1 MTRDIH
7 SRYVIF
13 MLLLISALFSGQI
26 FAQQV
31 NEPEMIFVAG
41 GTFTMGCT
49 YEQGSDCASDE
60 KPSHEVQ
67 LTGFTIAKYEVTQ
80 ALWKQV
86 MGNNPSRFKGDSLPV
101 ENVTWDDVQVFL
113 QRLNAKTG
121 KKYRLPTEAEWEY
134 AARGGQQSRQT
145 QFSGSLD
152 LDNVAW
158 CSTNSENVTH
168 NVGNRQPNELGICD
182 MSGNVW
188 EWCSDYYGTY
198 PSDKQTN
205 PTGAKKGSA
214 RVLRGG
220 CYASIGRQCR
230 ISGRKSLYQG
240 GKDYM
245 TGFRLAMDDDRE
257 ARAAE
262 AARQAEQERIAAEKK
277 AEQERMA
284 AKKAAA
290 EAARQAEQER
300 IAAEKKAEQERIA
313 AEKAATEAAR
323 QAEQE
328 RIVAEKKAE
337 QERMAAEKAA
347 AEAARQAEQERI
359 AAEKKAEQE
368 RIAAEKAAAEAARQ
382 AEQERIAA
390 EKKAEQER
398 IAAEKAAAEAARHAE
413 QERIAAEKKAEQ
425 VRIAAEKQAAREEQ
439 QRKAQHKKDSLRAL
453 PWNTFFTVN
462 VAASPIPQFS
472 YGFKVGMVKVVGWYF
487 SAMSNFHFKGAFTPF
502 EQKETYVLT
511 GKQKG
516 TKFSCLAGLTVRPC
530 KPLSLHIGAGFGYR
544 ALTMETSNGWR
555 NYPKRTYYGV
565 DAAFGL
571 MFHIKGVVLSAEA
584 VCTAVDFNHSE
595 VEFKNRIEAKI
606 GVGFMLENKKN

>member
-1 MTRDIH
+1 MWHQFWVPI
-7 SRYVIF
+7 VI
-13 MLLLISALFSGQI
+13 LGVWLCGGSVK
-26 FAQQV
+26 AQSV
-31 NEPEMIFVAG
+31 SEPEMIFVAG

-67 LTGFTIAKYEVTQ
+67 LTGFAIGKYEVTQ

-101 ENVTWDDVQVFL
+101 ENVTWDDVQMFIL
-113 QRLNAKTG
+113 RLNVKTG
-121 KKYRLPTEAEWEY
+121 KNYRLPTEAEWEY

-145 QFSGSLD
+145 QFAGGFD
-152 LDNVAW
+152 LETVAW
-158 CSTNSENVTH
+158 CSTNSENATH
-168 NVGNRQPNELGICD
+168 NVGGRQPNELGLYD

-205 PTGAKKGSA
+205 PIGVKKGTA

-220 CYASIGRQCR
+220 CYAAIGRQCR
-230 ISGRKSLYQG
+230 VSGRKSLYQG
-240 GKDYM
+240 GKDYL

-277 AEQERMA
+277 AEQERI
-284 AKKAAA
+284 AA
-290 EAARQAEQER
+290 EKAARQAEQER
-300 IAAEKKAEQERIA
+300 IAAEKKAEQERI
-313 AEKAATEAAR
+313 
-323 QAEQE
+323 
-328 RIVAEKKAE
+328 
-337 QERMAAEKAA
+337 AAEKAA

-398 IAAEKAAAEAARHAE
+398 IAAEKAAAEAARQAEQGRIAAEKKAEQERIAAEKAAEVAARQAE
-413 QERIAAEKKAEQ
+413 QERIAAEKKAELD
-425 VRIAAEKQAAREEQ
+425 RIAAER
-439 QRKAQHKKDSLRAL
+439 QRKAQHRKDSLRAL

-462 VAASPIPQFS
+462 AAASTLPQFS
-472 YGFKVGMVKVVGWYF
+472 YGFKIGQVKVAGWYF
-487 SAMSNFHFKGAFTPF
+487 SVMSNFHFKGMFKSF
-502 EQKETYVLT
+502 EQTETYVLT
-511 GKQKG
+511 GKQKSA
-516 TKFSCLAGLTVRPC
+516 KISCTAGLAVRPC
-530 KPLSLHIGAGFGYR
+530 QPLSLHIGAGFGYR
-544 ALTMETSNGWR
+544 ALTMETTDGWR
-555 NYPKRTYYGV
+555 KYPRRSFMGPE
-565 DAAFGL
+565 ANLGL
-571 MFHIKGVVLSAEA
+571 MFHIKALALSAEA
-584 VCTAVDFNHSE
+584 VYTYDLTGSDISW
-595 VEFKNRIEAKI
+595 KNCIEARI
-606 GVGFMLENKKN
+606 GVGFMLPNKKK

>member
-1 MTRDIH
+1 M
-7 SRYVIF
+7 IF
-13 MLLLISALFSGQI
+13 NKLTTTQNARFRHVAHVLLLVSALFSGRI

-49 YEQGSDCASDE
+49 YEQGSDCATDE

-67 LTGFTIAKYEVTQ
+67 LTGFAIAKYEVTQ

-101 ENVTWDDVQVFL
+101 ENVTWDDVQMFL

-121 KKYRLPTEAEWEY
+121 KNYRLPTEAEWEY

-145 QFSGSLD
+145 QFAGGFD
-152 LDNVAW
+152 LETVAW
-158 CSTNSENVTH
+158 CSTNSGNTTH
-168 NVGNRQPNELGICD
+168 NVGGRQPNELGLYD

-198 PSDKQTN
+198 PADKQTN

-220 CYASIGRQCR
+220 CYAAIGRQCR
-230 ISGRKSLYQG
+230 VSGRKSLYQG
-240 GKDYM
+240 GKDFM

-257 ARAAE
+257 AQAAAAAAAAEQARIAAEKAEEE
-262 AARQAEQERIAAEKK
+262 AARQAEQD
-277 AEQERMA
+277 
-284 AKKAAA
+284 
-290 EAARQAEQER
+290 R

-313 AEKAATEAAR
+313 AEKATEASA
-323 QAEQE
+323 
-328 RIVAEKKAE
+328 K
-337 QERMAAEKAA
+337 
-347 AEAARQAEQERI
+347 QAEQERI

-368 RIAAEKAAAEAARQ
+368 HTAAEKAAADAAKK
-382 AEQERIAA
+382 AEQKRIAA
-390 EKKAEQER
+390 ER
-398 IAAEKAAAEAARHAE
+398 
-413 QERIAAEKKAEQ
+413 
-425 VRIAAEKQAAREEQ
+425 
-439 QRKAQHKKDSLRAL
+439 QRKAQHRRDSLRAL

-462 VAASPIPQFS
+462 AGASTIPQFS
-472 YGFKVGMVKVVGWYF
+472 YGFKIGMVKVAGWYF
-487 SAMSNFHFKGAFTPF
+487 SAMSNFHFKGMFTPF
-502 EQKETYVLT
+502 EQNETYVLT
-511 GKQKG
+511 GKQNSIRLSG
-516 TKFSCLAGLTVRPC
+516 IVGLAVRPC

-544 ALTMETSNGWR
+544 ALTIEATNGWR

-565 DAAFGL
+565 DAAIGL
-571 MFHIKGVVLSAEA
+571 MFHIKSFAISAEA

-595 VEFKNRIEAKI
+595 VAFKNRIEARI
-606 GVGFMLENKKN
+606 GVGFMLPNKKK

>member
-1 MTRDIH
+1 MKTL
-7 SRYVIF
+7 SRFSTMWHQFWVPIVI
-13 MLLLISALFSGQI
+13 LGVWLCGGSVK
-26 FAQQV
+26 AQSV
-31 NEPEMIFVAG
+31 SEPEMIFVAG

-67 LTGFTIAKYEVTQ
+67 LTGFAIGKYEVTQ

-101 ENVTWDDVQVFL
+101 ENVTWDDVQMFIL
-113 QRLNAKTG
+113 RLNAKTG
-121 KKYRLPTEAEWEY
+121 KNYRLPTEAEWEY

-145 QFSGSLD
+145 QFAGGFD
-152 LDNVAW
+152 LETVAW
-158 CSTNSENVTH
+158 CSTNSENATH
-168 NVGNRQPNELGICD
+168 NVGGRQPNELGLYD

-205 PTGAKKGSA
+205 PIGVKKGTA

-220 CYASIGRQCR
+220 CYAAIGRQCR
-230 ISGRKSLYQG
+230 VSGRKSLYQG

-277 AEQERMA
+277 AEQERI
-284 AKKAAA
+284 AA
-290 EAARQAEQER
+290 EKAARQAEQER
-300 IAAEKKAEQERIA
+300 I
-313 AEKAATEAAR
+313 
-323 QAEQE
+323 
-328 RIVAEKKAE
+328 
-337 QERMAAEKAA
+337 AAEKAA

-398 IAAEKAAAEAARHAE
+398 IAAEKAAEVAARQAE

-425 VRIAAEKQAAREEQ
+425 DRIAAER
-439 QRKAQHKKDSLRAL
+439 QRKAQHHKDSLRAL

-462 VAASPIPQFS
+462 AAASTLPQFS
-472 YGFKVGMVKVVGWYF
+472 YGFKIGQVKVAGWYF
-487 SAMSNFHFKGAFTPF
+487 SVMSNFHFKGMFKSF
-502 EQKETYVLT
+502 EQTETYVLT
-511 GKQKG
+511 GKQKSA
-516 TKFSCLAGLTVRPC
+516 KISCTAGLAVRPC
-530 KPLSLHIGAGFGYR
+530 QPLSLHIGAGFGYR
-544 ALTMETSNGWR
+544 ALTMETTDGWR
-555 NYPKRTYYGV
+555 KYPRRSFMGPE
-565 DAAFGL
+565 ANLGL
-571 MFHIKGVVLSAEA
+571 MFHIKALALSAEA
-584 VCTAVDFNHSE
+584 VYTYDLTGSDISW
-595 VEFKNRIEAKI
+595 KNCIEARI
-606 GVGFMLENKKN
+606 GVGFMLPNKKK

>member
-1 MTRDIH
+1 MKTL
-7 SRYVIF
+7 SRFSTMWHQFWVPIVI
-13 MLLLISALFSGQI
+13 LGVWLCGGSVK
-26 FAQQV
+26 AQSV
-31 NEPEMIFVAG
+31 SEPEMIFVAG

-67 LTGFTIAKYEVTQ
+67 LTGFAIGKYEVTQ

-101 ENVTWDDVQVFL
+101 ENVTWDDVQMFIL
-113 QRLNAKTG
+113 RLNAKTG
-121 KKYRLPTEAEWEY
+121 KNYRLPTEAEWEY

-145 QFSGSLD
+145 QFAGGFD
-152 LDNVAW
+152 LETVAW
-158 CSTNSENVTH
+158 CSTNSENATH
-168 NVGNRQPNELGICD
+168 NVGGRQPNELGLYD

-205 PTGAKKGSA
+205 PIGVKKGTA

-220 CYASIGRQCR
+220 CYAAIGRQCR
-230 ISGRKSLYQG
+230 VSGRKSLYQG

-257 ARAAE
+257 AR
-262 AARQAEQERIAAEKK
+262 
-277 AEQERMA
+277 
-284 AKKAAA
+284 
-290 EAARQAEQER
+290 
-300 IAAEKKAEQERIA
+300 
-313 AEKAATEAAR
+313 
-323 QAEQE
+323 
-328 RIVAEKKAE
+328 
-337 QERMAAEKAA
+337 A

-398 IAAEKAAAEAARHAE
+398 IAAEKAAEVAARQAE

-425 VRIAAEKQAAREEQ
+425 DRIAAER
-439 QRKAQHKKDSLRAL
+439 QRKAQHHKDSLRAL

-462 VAASPIPQFS
+462 AAASTLPQFS
-472 YGFKVGMVKVVGWYF
+472 YGFKIGQVKVAGWYF
-487 SAMSNFHFKGAFTPF
+487 SVMSNFHFKGMFKSF
-502 EQKETYVLT
+502 EQTETYVLT
-511 GKQKG
+511 GKQKSA
-516 TKFSCLAGLTVRPC
+516 KISCTAGLAVRPC
-530 KPLSLHIGAGFGYR
+530 QPLSLHIGAGFGYR
-544 ALTMETSNGWR
+544 ALTMETTDGWR
-555 NYPKRTYYGV
+555 KYPRRSFMGPE
-565 DAAFGL
+565 ANLGL
-571 MFHIKGVVLSAEA
+571 MFHIKALALSAEA
-584 VCTAVDFNHSE
+584 VYTYDLTGSDISW
-595 VEFKNRIEAKI
+595 KNCIEARI
-606 GVGFMLENKKN
+606 GVGFMLPNKKK